1 MSGSQHAHARGA
13 ATSSFGKRRHR
24 HPRSRRRFGGG
35 RQVRSRT
42 GCLQVLILLALAMLF
57 GLAYNLGWFD
67 VFHNMHA
74 GEGSD
79 SIEAPGKLPDALPPV
94 HGF

>member
-1 MSGSQHAHARGA
+1 M
-13 ATSSFGKRRHR
+13 
-24 HPRSRRRFGGG
+24 
-35 RQVRSRT
+35 
-42 GCLQVLILLALAMLF
+42 LILLALALLF

-79 SIEAPGKLPDALPPV
+79 SIEAPGQLPDALPPV